1 MTRPNNFVL
10 CALFLAL
17 LASMPQSSAAQTP
30 DQPRPPENLPS
41 APQPQ
46 LTQNPAGVVSSQAQA
61 SLIASFPRGA
71 GLQTTSSIDPQT
83 AQAAG
88 APGAPIRL
96 TRTQAEQLA
105 LKNNPRISVGRLL
118 GLAQHQIYRETESG
132 GTP

>member
-1 MTRPNNFVL
+1 MTRPNYFAL

-46 LTQNPAGVVSSQAQA
+46 LTQSPAGVVSSQAQA
-61 SLIASFPRGA
+61 SLVASFPRGV

-88 APGAPIRL
+88 TPGAPIRL
-96 TRTQAEQLA
+96 TRTQAE
-105 LKNNPRISVGRLL
+105 
-118 GLAQHQIYRETESG
+118 
-132 GTP
+132 